1 MRENFKNLIV
11 EEKIDEY
18 IKNAAV
24 SINILIKTAVK
35 MKKIVE
41 PIEDL
46 KWEHQRMS
54 SSGQEEIEKVW
65 KIQLPNLEKNIQGLV
80 ESLDEDYRE
89 RKQKAL
95 KTLPTPYF
103 GEKRE

>member
-1 MRENFKNLIV
+1 MRENSKNLIV
-11 EEKIDEY
+11 EEKIDGY

-54 SSGQEEIEKVW
+54 SSGKES
-65 KIQLPNLEKNIQGLV
+65 LEKICRIIG
-80 ESLDEDYRE
+80 
-89 RKQKAL
+89 
-95 KTLPTPYF
+95 LPT
-103 GEKRE
+103 EDI